1 VSLTHLDFCKLQAKL
16 AGEIMKD

>member
-16 AGEIMKD
+16 AGEMMKD